1 MAPDEV
7 LRRTRNP
14 ESAPDAREALVAV
27 GSGPTLPTSS
37 ATVSESLRPL
47 LENWDGGVMLA
58 GSSGATCWDSAIERM
73 LRPGDRVL
81 VAGAGPEADKWAGR
95 ARRVGLDVVRG
106 STTWGEPPSASELSY
121 LLWWDP
127 SIKAVFVVHTD
138 LGNGATVDVAQ
149 VRRAIDA
156 TGSAALLLVDVSGS
170 IGTSPVHQS
179 EWRVDVAVAGSDR
192 GLLGIA
198 GASAVSLSPRAVA
211 MWAADPGQQTPAG
224 GVLAVPSLPPVPG
237 PLLTALEA
245 TLTSIHDEGLPDVLA
260 RHARIAG
267 AVRAAVGAWGLPVC
281 AEAGNESPA
290 STAIVLP
297 AGIDATSL
305 ATFCEQRFALRLEAW
320 ASHPRG
326 SVVMLRHHGAYFEK
340 TCFGDVS
347 VLELSLR
354 SLGLPVTPGM
364 GVEAAC
370 EYLRAS
376 DGGVA
381 A

>member
-7 LRRTRNP
+7 LRRTREP

-37 ATVSESLRPL
+37 ATVSESLRLL

-58 GSSGATCWDSAIERM
+58 GSSEATCWDSAIERM

-170 IGTSPVHQS
+170 VGISPVHQS
-179 EWRVDVAVAGSDR
+179 EWRVDMAVAGSDR

-211 MWAADPGQQTPAG
+211 MWTAD
-224 GVLAVPSLPPVPG
+224 PSLPPVPA

-305 ATFCEQRFALRLEAW
+305 AAFCEQRFALRLEAW

-326 SVVMLRHHGAYFEK
+326 SVVVLRHHGAYVEK
-340 TCFGDVS
+340 TCFGDLS
-347 VLELSLR
+347 VLELSLQ

-370 EYLRAS
+370 EYLRAGEG
-376 DGGVA
+376 DVA